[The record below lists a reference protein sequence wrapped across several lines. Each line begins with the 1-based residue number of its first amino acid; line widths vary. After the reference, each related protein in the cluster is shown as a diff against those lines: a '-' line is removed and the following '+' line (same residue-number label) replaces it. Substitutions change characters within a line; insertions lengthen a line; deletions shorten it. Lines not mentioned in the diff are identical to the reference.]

1 MKYKVITTF
10 WNKWA
15 AFFLVIIE
23 LHMSLHELNGVFS
36 LDSWSYPNYQL
47 LFSAKKNLFP
57 NFGLHNHMDS

>member
-36 LDSWSYPNYQL
+36 LDSWCISQL
-47 LFSAKKNLFP
+47 SAVIFSKKKFISELRIT
-57 NFGLHNHMDS
+57 